1 MADAWHL
8 FGGDLTVAASGDVAV
23 VDGATEGQ
31 QRVLRR
37 LLTNPG
43 DYLWNPT
50 YGAGLGRFVGLPI
63 DTARIEGVIRSQIFR
78 EAAVARSPEP
88 VIDVEGALN
97 GSVYVTIQYADA
109 VSGETQML
117 AFSVGGPR

>member
-50 YGAGLGRFVGLPI
+50 YGAGLGRFVGLPT

-88 VIDVEGALN
+88 VIDVEGAPS